1 MITLHQY
8 AKKWGMNASPFCL
21 KIELILRLFDF
32 QFDIVDDMPK
42 VKSPKGKLPVIEDNG
57 KVVADS
63 EFILDYLQE
72 KYGKSL
78 NAGLTDYEKGICY
91 AYKKMIGSIYI
102 G

>member
-63 EFILDYLQE
+63 EFILD
-72 KYGKSL
+72 
-78 NAGLTDYEKGICY
+78 NIPIRFFRCAF
-91 AYKKMIGSIYI
+91 
-102 G
+102 